1 MKPQKNSNTAILL
14 FSRTAKEEIKFK
26 NWSASKSAPHNLSVA
41 KALIAK
47 AKQAAKD
54 SDLSLV
60 ISNERDQEGNNFGER
75 FCNAVEGVFQAG
87 FEKVIVIGNDCVSM
101 NSQLINHAAELLK
114 ERSSVIGPASDGGV
128 YLVGLTANDYQRE
141 NMLHLPWESA
151 QLAETCADE
160 LDCSLNLLPSALDL
174 DNANDVEQFFKDSSL
189 SGSKLFNQLKS
200 ILQAAAKQAICIGC
214 FVPMQGARNCEIN
227 KGPPKAA

>member
-1 MKPQKNSNTAILL
+1 MNTQKNSNTAILL

-26 NWSASKSAPHNLSVA
+26 NWSTSKSALQNLSIT

-47 AKQAAKD
+47 AKQAAKGSGLD
-54 SDLSLV
+54 LV
-60 ISNERDQEGNNFGER
+60 ISNELDQEGNNFGER
-75 FCNAVEGVFQAG
+75 FCNAVERVFQAG

-114 ERSSVIGPASDGGV
+114 ENSSVLGPALDGGV

-141 NMLHLPWESA
+141 NMLHLPWESTK
-151 QLAETCADE
+151 LAEACADE

-189 SGSKLFNQLKS
+189 SCSKLFNQLKS
-200 ILQAAAKQAICIGC
+200 ILQAAAKQAICIGS
-214 FVPMQGARNCEIN
+214 FVPMQGARNSEIN